1 MFVYLDIINI
11 ILLLTM
17 KTLNRWKIKID
28 KIATIW
34 HGSQYVSGMRIK
46 SS

>member
-1 MFVYLDIINI
+1 MFGYLDIINI
-11 ILLLTM
+11 ILLLRM
-17 KTLNRWKIKID
+17 KSLNRWKIKID

-34 HGSQYVSGMRIK
+34 HGTQYVSAMRIK